1 MVIILLYDFEVFAHN
16 TLLGVLDEETG
27 EVTQLWDINKIKEF
41 TRKNLE
47 NIWVG
52 YNCAH
57 YDHILLHGILT
68 GKLTT
73 EERVFACSN
82 SIIHAQDYDIP
93 IFDTLGKYNITDF
106 YQSPILSYDVM
117 GDGSFF
123 SLKQLEGF
131 LGMSI
136 VESAVPFD
144 IDRKLTEEEKEE
156 VAKYNRAD
164 LYGTLERFKQR
175 KNTFKTKMLL
185 VKEFKLPINYVCK
198 TNAKLTETILLSQ
211 NRGINTRAR
220 KNFQLSTLPC
230 NWDVPELKT
239 IYNFFLEALRELE
252 KHKWDTKKCDK
263 KKLSMELDIIGLTHT
278 FALGGVHAGIKNYMC
293 RPEDHKKIVWV
304 DVSSLYPNILTKWD
318 LLARQVDRHGCEAF
332 AVMVQTRMD
341 IKKKLHDPSL
351 TKEEKKAL
359 KDQAAR
365 YKLVLNTTSG
375 CMKDKFK
382 KIYDPEY
389 NTKMCMLGQLGLMD
403 LVYRLRNA
411 KKKKKP
417 AWAISDDCK
426 SESAKDDSEYYHYF
440 KLIQSN
446 TDGIALEL
454 LTDDAESIIDEVC
467 EGWEKDWRF
476 SLEKTVA
483 DNLYEKDV
491 NNYIFKDGTGKIKVK
506 GAYVTKYSEDN
517 EQNTLSILAKAVVNY
532 FLDGTDVRSTICNPE
547 NPATDYQMIKKL
559 GNMYDTPT
567 WKKDSGNEIVQKVN
581 RIFPSVDKSLGGLF
595 KHKRDKEIGSL
606 DKVEGT
612 PEHVLIVNTDIR
624 GKKIG
629 ELDNIDYEWYV
640 QEAQHRIDDFLRNKA
655 RKKSKKK
662 EGGIMKFERISFANI
677 LKTLRDYYGSVSKL
691 AKIAGVDRTYLS
703 KYINFTTAEP
713 PSPKILRKIANAS
726 DGLFTYLELMY
737 FCGYFTEEE
746 YDILYKYKKIREI

>member
-1 MVIILLYDFEVFAHN
+1 MVIILLYDFEVFAHD
-16 TLLGVLDEETG
+16 TLLGVLNEETD
-27 EVTQLWDINKIKEF
+27 EVTQLWGIEDIKNF
-41 TRKNLE
+41 TRKNLD

-52 YNCAH
+52 YNSAH

-73 EERVFACSN
+73 EDRVFACSN
-82 SIIHAQDYDIP
+82 SVIHAQDYDIP
-93 IFDTLGKYNITDF
+93 VFNILNKYGIDDF

-131 LGMSI
+131 IGMSI
-136 VESAVPFD
+136 VESVVPFD
-144 IDRKLTEEEKEE
+144 IPRPLTEEEKED

-185 VKEFKLPINYVCK
+185 VKEFGLPINYVCK

-211 NRGINTRAR
+211 NKGVNTRAR

-230 NWDVPELKT
+230 NWDVPEIKT
-239 IYNFFLEALRELE
+239 VFNFFLEALHELE
-252 KHKWDTKKCDK
+252 KHKWDTKTCDK
-263 KKLSMELDIIGLTHT
+263 KKLSLVIDILGVEHT
-278 FALGGVHAGIKNYMC
+278 FALGGVHGGIKNYIC
-293 RPEDHKKIVWV
+293 RPEDGKKIIWV
-304 DVSSLYPNILTKWD
+304 DVSSLYPNILVQWD
-318 LLARQVDRHGCEAF
+318 LLSRQIDKRGVEAF
-332 AVMVQTRMD
+332 RNMVQVRMD
-341 IKKKLHDPSL
+341 IKKKMHDEGLS
-351 TKEEKKAL
+351 KEEKKAL

-365 YKLVLNTTSG
+365 YKLILNTTSG

-389 NTKMCMLGQLGLMD
+389 NTKMCMLGQLALTD
-403 LVYRLRNA
+403 LIYRLHNA
-411 KKKKKP
+411 EPLVRAKP
-417 AWAISDDCK
+417 SWATENGKETEFIT
-426 SESAKDDSEYYHYF
+426 EGYYKYF

-454 LTDDAESIIDEVC
+454 LTDDAEEIIDRVC
-467 EGWEKDWRF
+467 KGWEKDWRF

-491 NNYIFKDGTGKIKVK
+491 NNYVFRDADGKIKVK
-506 GAYVTKYSEDN
+506 GAYVTKYDDGN
-517 EQNTLSILAKAVVNY
+517 EQDTLSILAKAVVNY
-532 FLDGTDVRSTICNPE
+532 FLDGTDIRTTICNPE

-567 WKKDSGNEIVQKVN
+567 WKKDSGDEIVQKVN
-581 RIFPSVDKSLGGLF
+581 RIFPSVDKTLGGLF

-612 PEHVLIVNTDIR
+612 PEHVLIINTDIR

-629 ELDNIDYEWYV
+629 ELDNIDYEWYIE
-640 QEAQHRIDDFLRNKA
+640 EAQKRINDFL
-655 RKKSKKK
+655 
-662 EGGIMKFERISFANI
+662 GIKPE
-677 LKTLRDYYGSVSKL
+677 
-691 AKIAGVDRTYLS
+691 
-703 KYINFTTAEP
+703 
-713 PSPKILRKIANAS
+713 RKIRKRKVES
-726 DGLFTYLELMY
+726 
-737 FCGYFTEEE
+737 
-746 YDILYKYKKIREI
+746 

>member
-1 MVIILLYDFEVFAHN
+1 MS
-16 TLLGVLDEETG
+16 
-27 EVTQLWDINKIKEF
+27 Q
-41 TRKNLE
+41 
-47 NIWVG
+47 
-52 YNCAH
+52 
-57 YDHILLHGILT
+57 GILT

-73 EERVFACSN
+73 ENRCFEFSN
-82 SIIHAQDYDIP
+82 AIIRAQDA
-93 IFDTLGKYNITDF
+93 DTPLFGILKKFGIEDYYN
-106 YQSPILSYDVM
+106 SPILSYDVM
-117 GDGSFF
+117 GDGSFM
-123 SLKQLEGF
+123 SLKQNEGYM
-131 LGMSI
+131 GMDI
-136 VESAVPFD
+136 VESVVPFD
-144 IDRKLTEEEKEE
+144 IERPLTEKEKEE

-164 LYGTLERFKQR
+164 LQGTLERFKQR
-175 KNTFKTKMLL
+175 KNTLKTKMLL
-185 VKEFKLPINYVCK
+185 VKEFGLPIDYICK
-198 TNAKLTETILLSQ
+198 TNAKLTEAILLSQ
-211 NRGINTRAR
+211 NKGVNTRLR
-220 KNFQLSTLPC
+220 RNFQLCDLPV

-252 KHKWDTKKCDK
+252 VHKWDTKKCDK
-263 KKLSMELDIIGLTHT
+263 TKLSMELDIVGLKHT
-278 FALGGVHAGIKNYMC
+278 FALGGVHAGAKNYMC
-293 RPEDHKKIVWV
+293 RPEDHKKIIWV

-318 LLARQVDRHGCEAF
+318 LLSRQVDINGCKAF
-332 AVMVQTRMD
+332 AIMVQTRMD

-411 KKKKKP
+411 KKRKKP
-417 AWAISDDCK
+417 AWALSNDCK
-426 SESAKDDSEYYHYF
+426 LEPVKDDSEYYHYF

-467 EGWEKDWRF
+467 KGWEKDWRF

-491 NNYIFKDGTGKIKVK
+491 NNYIFKDDTGKVKVK

-532 FLDGTDVRSTICNPE
+532 FLEGTDIRSTICNPE
-547 NPATDYQMIKKL
+547 NLATDYQMIKKL
-559 GNMYDTPT
+559 GGMYDTPT
-567 WKKDSGNEIVQKVN
+567 WKREYGDVEVQKVN
-581 RIFPSVDKSLGGLF
+581 RIFPSTDPKNGGLY
-595 KHKRDKEIGSL
+595 KHKKSKDADVL

-612 PEHVLIVNTDIR
+612 PEHVLIYNYDIR

-629 ELDNIDYEWYV
+629 EFTDIDYEWYV
-640 QEAQHRIDDFLRNKA
+640 AEAQRRIDDFLRSA
-655 RKKSKKK
+655 
-662 EGGIMKFERISFANI
+662 
-677 LKTLRDYYGSVSKL
+677 
-691 AKIAGVDRTYLS
+691 
-703 KYINFTTAEP
+703 
-713 PSPKILRKIANAS
+713 
-726 DGLFTYLELMY
+726 
-737 FCGYFTEEE
+737 
-746 YDILYKYKKIREI
+746 

>member
-1 MVIILLYDFEVFAHN
+1 MLLYDFEVFKHD
-16 TLLGVLDEETG
+16 TLLGVLNEETR
-27 EVTQLWDINKIKEF
+27 EVIQLWNIDDIKLFI
-41 TRKNLE
+41 RKNLE

-52 YNCAH
+52 YNSAH

-73 EERVFACSN
+73 EDRVFACSN
-82 SIIHAQDYDIP
+82 SVIHAQDYDIP
-93 IFDTLGKYNITDF
+93 VFNVLGKYDITDF

-131 LGMSI
+131 IGMSI
-136 VESAVPFD
+136 VESVVPFD
-144 IDRKLTEEEKEE
+144 IDRKLTEEEKED

-164 LYGTLERFKQR
+164 LFGTLERFKQR

-185 VKEFKLPINYVCK
+185 VKEFGLPINYVCK

-211 NRGINTRAR
+211 NRGVNTRAR

-230 NWDVPELKT
+230 NWDVPEIKT
-239 IYNFFLEALRELE
+239 VFEFFLEALRELE

-263 KKLSMELDIIGLTHT
+263 TKLSMNIDILGVEHT
-278 FALGGVHAGIKNYMC
+278 FALGGVHGGIKNYIC
-293 RPEDHKKIVWV
+293 RPEDGKKIIWV
-304 DVSSLYPNILTKWD
+304 DVSSLYPNILVQWD
-318 LLARQVDRHGCEAF
+318 LLSRQIDKRGVEAF
-332 AVMVQTRMD
+332 GNMVQVRMD
-341 IKKKLHDPSL
+341 IKAKMHDEGLS
-351 TKEEKKAL
+351 KEEKKTL

-365 YKLVLNTTSG
+365 YKLILNTTSG

-389 NTKMCMLGQLGLMD
+389 NTKMCMLGQLSLLD
-403 LVYRLRNA
+403 LIYRLHRA
-411 KKKKKP
+411 EPQARLKP
-417 AWAISDDCK
+417 KWALAEGEDIGIRADG
-426 SESAKDDSEYYHYF
+426 YYEYF

-454 LTDDAESIIDEVC
+454 LTDDAEEIIDKVC
-467 EGWEKDWRF
+467 KDWEKDWRF

-491 NNYIFKDGTGKIKVK
+491 NNYVFKDSGGKVKVK
-506 GAYVTKYSEDN
+506 GAYVTKYDDGN
-517 EQNTLSILAKAVVNY
+517 EQDTLSILAKAVVNY
-532 FLDGTDVRSTICNPE
+532 FLDGTDIRTTICNPE

-567 WKKDSGNEIVQKVN
+567 WKKDSGDEIVQKVN
-581 RIFPSVDKSLGGLF
+581 RIFPSVDKTLVGLF

-612 PEHVLIVNTDIR
+612 PEHVLIINTDIR

-629 ELDNIDYEWYV
+629 ELDNIDYEWYIA
-640 QEAQHRIDDFLRNKA
+640 EAQKRINDFLGIKPE
-655 RKKSKKK
+655 RKTRKKK
-662 EGGIMKFERISFANI
+662 EI
-677 LKTLRDYYGSVSKL
+677 
-691 AKIAGVDRTYLS
+691 
-703 KYINFTTAEP
+703 
-713 PSPKILRKIANAS
+713 
-726 DGLFTYLELMY
+726 
-737 FCGYFTEEE
+737 
-746 YDILYKYKKIREI
+746 